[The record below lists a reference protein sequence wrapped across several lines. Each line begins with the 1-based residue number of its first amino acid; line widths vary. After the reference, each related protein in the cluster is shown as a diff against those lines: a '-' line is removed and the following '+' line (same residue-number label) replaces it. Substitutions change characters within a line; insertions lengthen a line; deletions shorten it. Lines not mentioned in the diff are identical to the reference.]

1 MANDKKKSDTSRAL
15 ADIGHRLGG
24 AFVVPDRGKM
34 QAVVEAYK
42 QEMLQWLTNGY
53 ELSCRWQICN
63 LHGQTIYESP
73 EKLYP
78 QWGNYRTGTETL

>member
-1 MANDKKKSDTSRAL
+1 MAKDKKKSDTSRAL

-42 QEMLQWLTNGY
+42 QEMLQCRGCGASVSLVEGGKCKYCGNEIDYADYDWVVVGY
-53 ELSCRWQICN
+53 EHVKEL
-63 LHGQTIYESP
+63 
-73 EKLYP
+73 
-78 QWGNYRTGTETL
+78 